1 MPPAGPCIAV
11 SSVTEVGHTGI
22 LADPDDSADTADADA
37 FETLNQTSSPTSV
50 APESSG
56 LQSSMPLLDDTIES
70 GTYNAEASSNTFVD
84 HFPHGHPGAPL
95 SMEQVSIFE
104 SVQNSLGG
112 SIWAPFQSQVDWE
125 IARWAKMCG
134 PSSTALTEL
143 LAIPEVRED
152 VPKLL
157 YCVTNILWKV
167 VEKLSLSYST
177 SKELNDIIDKA
188 LPGPPPFQCLNL
200 NVDGEDLEFHCR
212 EIIPCIR
219 SLFGNPDFANEL
231 IYAPERHYTDAER
244 TCRVY
249 NEMHTGNWW
258 WSVQVC
264 ASLNFDIKCLFEIT
278 RVPSRRAVPVPLSSP
293 SLFPPTKLS

>member
-11 SSVTEVGHTGI
+11 SSSVTEVGHTGI
-22 LADPDDSADTADADA
+22 LADPDDSADTADVDA
-37 FETLNQTSSPTSV
+37 FKTLNQDQTSSATSV
-50 APESSG
+50 ALESSG
-56 LQSSMPLLDDTIES
+56 LQSLMPLLDDTIES
-70 GTYNAEASSNTFVD
+70 GMYNVEASSNTFVD

-112 SIWAPFQSQVDWE
+112 SIWVPFQSQVDWE
-125 IARWAKMCG
+125 IACWAKMHRL
-134 PSSTALTEL
+134 SSTALTEL

-152 VPKLL
+152 IPKLL

-167 VEKLSLSYST
+167 VEKLLLSYST

-188 LPGPPPFQCLNL
+188 LPSPPPFQCLNL

-219 SLFGNPDFANEL
+219 SLFGNPNFANEL

-244 TCRVY
+244 TCHVY

-258 WSVQVC
+258 WSIQVC
-264 ASLNFDIKCLFEIT
+264 ASLNLI
-278 RVPSRRAVPVPLSSP
+278 LSAYLKLP
-293 SLFPPTKLS
+293 EFP

>member
-11 SSVTEVGHTGI
+11 SSSVTEVGHTGI

-112 SIWAPFQSQVDWE
+112 SIWVPFQSQVDWE
-125 IARWAKMCG
+125 IACWAKMHG
-134 PSSTALTEL
+134 LSSTALTEL

-167 VEKLSLSYST
+167 VEKLLLSYST
-177 SKELNDIIDKA
+177 SKEMTSLTRHCPA
-188 LPGPPPFQCLNL
+188 HPPF
-200 NVDGEDLEFHCR
+200 NV
-212 EIIPCIR
+212 
-219 SLFGNPDFANEL
+219 
-231 IYAPERHYTDAER
+231 
-244 TCRVY
+244 
-249 NEMHTGNWW
+249 
-258 WSVQVC
+258 
-264 ASLNFDIKCLFEIT
+264 
-278 RVPSRRAVPVPLSSP
+278 
-293 SLFPPTKLS
+293 

>member
-125 IARWAKMCG
+125 IARWAKMRG

-143 LAIPEVRED
+143 LAIPEVRCYD
-152 VPKLL
+152 
-157 YCVTNILWKV
+157 
-167 VEKLSLSYST
+167 SFF
-177 SKELNDIIDKA
+177 
-188 LPGPPPFQCLNL
+188 LPYYTQ
-200 NVDGEDLEFHCR
+200 
-212 EIIPCIR
+212 IR
-219 SLFGNPDFANEL
+219 
-231 IYAPERHYTDAER
+231 R
-244 TCRVY
+244 T
-249 NEMHTGNWW
+249 
-258 WSVQVC
+258 
-264 ASLNFDIKCLFEIT
+264 AFF
-278 RVPSRRAVPVPLSSP
+278 PLSP
-293 SLFPPTKLS
+293 ILS